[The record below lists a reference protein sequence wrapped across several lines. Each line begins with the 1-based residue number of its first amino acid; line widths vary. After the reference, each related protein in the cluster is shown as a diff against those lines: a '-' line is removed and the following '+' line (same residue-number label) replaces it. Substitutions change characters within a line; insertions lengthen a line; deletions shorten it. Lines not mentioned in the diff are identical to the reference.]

1 MDTSVNYILENQHLV
16 TLFTK
21 ENINKLTFPK
31 NDVLLLNNVEQQK
44 ERLLSIIKAMH
55 LGKDKIKVRILFE
68 DYIGLKMVETTVWG
82 ISEKYTILK
91 GDIILPI
98 RCIHKVFFY

>member
-1 MDTSVNYILENQHLV
+1 MNTSTNTILENQHLV

-21 ENINKLTFPK
+21 ENIDKLTFPK
-31 NDVLLLNNVEQQK
+31 DDVLLNGLEQQK

-68 DYIGLKMVETTVWG
+68 DNVGLKMVETTVWG
-82 ISEKYTILK
+82 ISEKYTLLK
-91 GDIILPI
+91 GNITLPT
-98 RCIHKVFFY
+98 RCIHKIFIY